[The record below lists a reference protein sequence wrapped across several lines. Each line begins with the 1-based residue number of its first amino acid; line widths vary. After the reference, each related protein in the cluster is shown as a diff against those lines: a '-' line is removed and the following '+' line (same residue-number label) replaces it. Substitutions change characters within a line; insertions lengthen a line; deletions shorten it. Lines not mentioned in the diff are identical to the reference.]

1 MTVARL
7 NRGNPIGDF
16 FTLAKD
22 FAFRTMIAADAAAVV
37 ALNATVVAVTSPMDA
52 ARHAE
57 LLALSAFA
65 EVAEHDGEIVGFIL
79 PMAEGT
85 AYNNGNFAWF
95 SERLRR
101 FVYIDRVVVAAATR
115 GQGLGEAFYR
125 RLSIRARDHGA
136 LWLAAEI
143 DSDPPNPGSLAFH
156 RRNGFVAVGERRLDS
171 GKAVS
176 MQALGL

>member
-1 MTVARL
+1 MA
-7 NRGNPIGDF
+7 P
-16 FTLAKD
+16 D
-22 FAFRTMIAADAAAVV
+22 FAFRAMTAADAAAVV
-37 ALNATVVAVTSPMDA
+37 ALNATVVAVTSPMDE
-52 ARHAE
+52 ARFAE

-65 EVAEHDGEIVGFIL
+65 EVAERDGEVLGFIL
-79 PMAEGT
+79 PIAEGA
-85 AYNNGNFAWF
+85 AYANGNFAWF

-115 GQGLGEAFYR
+115 GQGLGEQLYR
-125 RLSIRARDHGA
+125 RLAVQARDHGA

-156 RRNGFVAVGERRLDS
+156 QRNGFAAVGERRLDS

-176 MQALGL
+176 MQVLGL